1 MTLKEIKEARAAGAS
16 SEESLSSLD
25 TYIAAHPEDDEALTE
40 RALLNWAM
48 GKRSAA
54 INDHLA
60 AVRLNPKSRSG
71 QALKAAYEIL
81 NFYNKDLY
89 NP

>member
-16 SEESLSSLD
+16 SEETLSSLD

-60 AVRLNPKSRSG
+60 EKPFRPGPESG
-71 QALKAAYEIL
+71 LRDSEL
-81 NFYNKDLY
+81 L
-89 NP
+89 

>member
-16 SEESLSSLD
+16 SEETLSSLD

-40 RALLNWAM
+40 RALLNW
-48 GKRSAA
+48 SAA